1 MKPISKIAASVS
13 PSSTLAVNALAKK
26 MRAEGKDVVG
36 FGTGEPDFA
45 TPDRICYAGIRAICD
60 GQTKYTPA
68 AGIVPLRRAICCRLQ
83 QDYGLMYDE
92 SQAVVASGAK
102 HSVYIALAVLV
113 DPGDEVILPAP
124 YWTSY
129 YEMIRLAGGVP
140 VVVSAGA
147 EQHFKITAE
156 QLEAAVTEKTKAV
169 MLNNPS
175 NPTGAVYTRAELQ
188 ALADVCVRRDLYII
202 ADEIYD
208 KLIYDG
214 ASFTSIPTLG
224 EDVKRHTILI
234 NGVSK
239 TYSMTGWRVGYALA
253 EKPIASAMSSF
264 LSHST
269 GAPAT
274 MAQFAAQEAL
284 EGPQGEV
291 EEMRKVF
298 EQRRNYLINRM
309 NAMDGVSCPTPSGA
323 FYVMMSIEQLIGKT
337 VCGVVIRD
345 ADDFAKLFLEKS
357 LVAVVSCTG
366 FGAPSFVR
374 WSYATSMENIQKGM
388 DRLEQ
393 FLQALHAENGLQ

>member
-1 MKPISKIAASVS
+1 MKAISKIAASVS
-13 PSSTLAVNALAKK
+13 PSATLAVNALAKK
-26 MRAEGKDVVG
+26 MRAEGKDVIG

-45 TPDRICYAGIRAICD
+45 TPDRISYAGIRAICE

-68 AGIVPLRRAICCRLQ
+68 AGIVSLRKAVCKRLQ
-83 QDYGLMYDE
+83 EDYGLEYDE
-92 SQAVVASGAK
+92 TQVVIASGAK
-102 HSVYIALAVLV
+102 HSVYLALAVLV

-124 YWTSY
+124 YWISY
-129 YEMIRLAGGVP
+129 SEMIRLVGGIPVIVTAG
-140 VVVSAGA
+140 
-147 EQHFKITAE
+147 EDQNFKITAE

-169 MLNNPS
+169 MINNPS
-175 NPTGAVYTRAELQ
+175 NPTGTIYAKEELQ
-188 ALADVCVRRDLYII
+188 ALADVCVKHDLFII

-224 EDVKRHTILI
+224 EDIKAHTILI

-239 TYSMTGWRVGYALA
+239 TYSMTGWRVGYSVA
-253 EKPIASAMSSF
+253 EKSIASAMASYV
-264 LSHST
+264 SHST

-284 EGPQGEV
+284 EGPQDEV
-291 EEMRKVF
+291 EAMRRVF
-298 EQRRNYLINRM
+298 EQRRNYLVSRM
-309 NAMDGVSCPTPSGA
+309 NSMDGVSCLTPNGA
-323 FYVMMSIEQLIGKT
+323 FYVMMNLEQLFGKT
-337 VCGVVIRD
+337 IDGEVIAT
-345 ADDFAKLFLEKS
+345 ADDFARLFLEKS
-357 LVAVVSCTG
+357 MVAVVSCTA

-393 FLQALHAENGLQ
+393 FLAKVKEQN

>member
-1 MKPISKIAASVS
+1 MKAISKIAASVS
-13 PSSTLAVNALAKK
+13 PSATLAVNALAKK
-26 MRAEGKDVVG
+26 MRAEGKDVIG

-45 TPDRICYAGIRAICD
+45 TPDRISYAGIRAICE

-68 AGIVPLRRAICCRLQ
+68 AGIVSLRKAVCKRLQ
-83 QDYGLMYDE
+83 EDYGLEYDE
-92 SQAVVASGAK
+92 TQVVIASGAK
-102 HSVYIALAVLV
+102 HSVYLALAVLV

-124 YWTSY
+124 YWISY
-129 YEMIRLAGGVP
+129 SEMIRLVGGIPVIVTAG
-140 VVVSAGA
+140 
-147 EQHFKITAE
+147 EDQNFKITAE

-169 MLNNPS
+169 MINNPS
-175 NPTGAVYTRAELQ
+175 NPTGTIYTKEELQ
-188 ALADVCVRRDLYII
+188 ALADVCVKHDLFII

-224 EDVKRHTILI
+224 EDIKAHTILI

-239 TYSMTGWRVGYALA
+239 TYSMTGWRVGYSVA
-253 EKPIASAMSSF
+253 EKSIASAMASYV
-264 LSHST
+264 SHST

-284 EGPQGEV
+284 EGPQDEV
-291 EEMRKVF
+291 EAMRRVF
-298 EQRRNYLINRM
+298 EQRRNYLVSRM
-309 NAMDGVSCPTPSGA
+309 NSMDGVSCLTPNGA
-323 FYVMMSIEQLIGKT
+323 FYVMMNLEQLFGKT
-337 VCGVVIRD
+337 IDGEVIAT
-345 ADDFAKLFLEKS
+345 ADDFARLFLEKS
-357 LVAVVSCTG
+357 MVAVVSCTA

-393 FLQALHAENGLQ
+393 FLAKVKEQN

>member
-1 MKPISKIAASVS
+1 MKAISKIAASVS
-13 PSSTLAVNALAKK
+13 PSATLAVNALAKK
-26 MRAEGKDVVG
+26 MRAEGKDVIG

-45 TPDRICYAGIRAICD
+45 TPDRISYAGIRAICE

-68 AGIVPLRRAICCRLQ
+68 AGIVSLRKAVCKRLQ
-83 QDYGLMYDE
+83 EDYGLEYDE
-92 SQAVVASGAK
+92 TQVVIASGAK
-102 HSVYIALAVLV
+102 HSVYLALAVLV

-124 YWTSY
+124 YWISY
-129 YEMIRLAGGVP
+129 SEMIRLVGGVP
-140 VVVSAGA
+140 VIVTAG
-147 EQHFKITAE
+147 EDQNFKITAE

-169 MLNNPS
+169 MINNPS
-175 NPTGAVYTRAELQ
+175 NPTGSIYTKEELQ
-188 ALADVCVRRDLYII
+188 ALADVCVKHDLFII

-224 EDVKRHTILI
+224 EDIKAHTILI

-239 TYSMTGWRVGYALA
+239 TYSMTGWRVGYSVA
-253 EKPIASAMSSF
+253 EKSIASAMASYV
-264 LSHST
+264 SHST

-284 EGPQGEV
+284 EGPQDEV
-291 EEMRKVF
+291 EAMRRVF
-298 EQRRNYLINRM
+298 EQRRNYLVSRM
-309 NAMDGVSCPTPSGA
+309 NSMDGVSCLTPNGA
-323 FYVMMSIEQLIGKT
+323 FYVMMNLEQLFGKT
-337 VCGVVIRD
+337 IDGEVIAT
-345 ADDFAKLFLEKS
+345 ADDFARLFLEKS
-357 LVAVVSCTG
+357 MVAVVSCTA

-393 FLQALHAENGLQ
+393 FLAKVKEQN

>member
-1 MKPISKIAASVS
+1 MKAISKIAASVS
-13 PSSTLAVNALAKK
+13 PSATLAVNALAKK
-26 MRAEGKDVVG
+26 MRAEGKDVIG

-45 TPDRICYAGIRAICD
+45 TPDRISYAGIRAICD

-68 AGIVPLRRAICCRLQ
+68 AGIVPLRKAVCKRLKE
-83 QDYGLMYDE
+83 DYGLEYDE
-92 SQAVVASGAK
+92 TQVVVASGAK
-102 HSVYIALAVLV
+102 HSVYLALAVLV

-124 YWTSY
+124 YWVSY
-129 YEMIRLAGGVP
+129 SEMIRLVGGVP
-140 VVVSAGA
+140 VIVTAG
-147 EQHFKITAE
+147 EGQNFKITAE

-169 MLNNPS
+169 MINNPS
-175 NPTGAVYTRAELQ
+175 NPTGSIYTKEELQ
-188 ALADVCVRRDLYII
+188 ALANVCVKHDLFII

-224 EDVKRHTILI
+224 EGIKAHTVLI

-239 TYSMTGWRVGYALA
+239 TYSMTGWRVGYAVA
-253 EKPIASAMSSF
+253 EKPIASAMASYV
-264 LSHST
+264 SHST

-284 EGPQGEV
+284 EGPQDEV
-291 EEMRKVF
+291 EAMRKVF
-298 EQRRNYLINRM
+298 EQRRNYLVSRM
-309 NAMDGVSCPTPSGA
+309 NAMDGVSCLTPNGA
-323 FYVMMSIEQLIGKT
+323 FYVMMNLEQLFGKT
-337 VCGVVIRD
+337 IDGERIAT
-345 ADDFAKLFLEKS
+345 ADDFARLFLEKS
-357 LVAVVSCTG
+357 MVAVVSCTA

-393 FLQALHAENGLQ
+393 FLAKVKEQN

>member
-1 MKPISKIAASVS
+1 MKAISKIAASVS
-13 PSSTLAVNALAKK
+13 PSATLAVNALAKK
-26 MRAEGKDVVG
+26 MRAEGKDVIG

-45 TPDRICYAGIRAICD
+45 TPDRISYAGIRAICD

-68 AGIVPLRRAICCRLQ
+68 AGIVPLRKAVCKRLKE
-83 QDYGLMYDE
+83 DYGLEYDE
-92 SQAVVASGAK
+92 TQVVVASGAK
-102 HSVYIALAVLV
+102 HSVYLALAVLV

-124 YWTSY
+124 YWVSY
-129 YEMIRLAGGVP
+129 SEMIRLVGGVP
-140 VVVSAGA
+140 VIVTAG
-147 EQHFKITAE
+147 EDQNFKITAE

-169 MLNNPS
+169 MINNPS
-175 NPTGAVYTRAELQ
+175 NPTGSIYTKEELQ
-188 ALADVCVRRDLYII
+188 ALADVCVKHDLFII

-224 EDVKRHTILI
+224 EEIKAHTILI

-239 TYSMTGWRVGYALA
+239 TYSMTGWRVGYAVA
-253 EKPIASAMSSF
+253 EKPIASAMSSYA
-264 LSHST
+264 SHST

-284 EGPQGEV
+284 EGPQDEV
-291 EEMRKVF
+291 EAMRKVF
-298 EQRRNYLINRM
+298 EQRRNYLVSRM
-309 NAMDGVSCPTPSGA
+309 NSMDGVSCLTPNGA
-323 FYVMMSIEQLIGKT
+323 FYVMMNLEQLFGKT
-337 VCGVVIRD
+337 IDGEVIAT
-345 ADDFAKLFLEKS
+345 ADDFARLFLEKS
-357 LVAVVSCTG
+357 MVAVVSCTA

-393 FLQALHAENGLQ
+393 FLAKVKEQN

>member
-1 MKPISKIAASVS
+1 MKAISKIAASVS
-13 PSSTLAVNALAKK
+13 PSATLAVNALAKK
-26 MRAEGKDVVG
+26 MRAEGKDVIG

-45 TPDRICYAGIRAICD
+45 TPDRISYAGIRAICE

-68 AGIVPLRRAICCRLQ
+68 AGIVSLRKAVCKRLQ
-83 QDYGLMYDE
+83 EDYGLEYDE
-92 SQAVVASGAK
+92 TQVVIASGAK
-102 HSVYIALAVLV
+102 HSVYLALAVLV

-124 YWTSY
+124 YWISY
-129 YEMIRLAGGVP
+129 SEMIRLVGGIPVIVTAG
-140 VVVSAGA
+140 
-147 EQHFKITAE
+147 EDQNFKITAE

-169 MLNNPS
+169 MINNPS
-175 NPTGAVYTRAELQ
+175 NPTGSIYTKEELQ
-188 ALADVCVRRDLYII
+188 ALADVCVKHDLFII

-224 EDVKRHTILI
+224 EDIKAHTILI

-239 TYSMTGWRVGYALA
+239 TYSMTGWRVGYSVA
-253 EKPIASAMSSF
+253 EKSIASAMASYV
-264 LSHST
+264 SHST

-284 EGPQGEV
+284 EGPQDEV
-291 EEMRKVF
+291 EAMRRVF
-298 EQRRNYLINRM
+298 EQRRNYLVSRM
-309 NAMDGVSCPTPSGA
+309 NAMDGVSCLTPNGA
-323 FYVMMSIEQLIGKT
+323 FYVMMNLEQLFGKT
-337 VCGVVIRD
+337 IDGEVIAT
-345 ADDFAKLFLEKS
+345 ADDFARLFLEKS
-357 LVAVVSCTG
+357 MVAVVSCTA

-393 FLQALHAENGLQ
+393 FLAKVKEQN